1 MNKFYV
7 ALDLTHDKFEENV
20 HFIESNLFNTYEE
33 ADQWWRELNIYDN
46 NLGFGVDIIIVEQ
59 NEQGEIVNSWLM

>member
-7 ALDLTHDKFEENV
+7 ALDLTHNDFEENV
-20 HFIESNLFNTYEE
+20 QFIESNLFNTYEE
-33 ADQWWRELNIYDN
+33 ANQWWRELNIYDN

-59 NEQGEIVNSWLM
+59 NEQGEIVNSWVM

>member
-7 ALDLTHDKFEENV
+7 SLDLTHDKFEENV
-20 HFIESNLFNTYEE
+20 QFIESNLFNTYEE